1 MIKIITNGRN
11 IELTPAIKEYVEEKL
26 GKIHFEFVKEI
37 HVVLGVEKNPR
48 IADSQIAEATIHVPG
63 AVIRLEAHA
72 ESLYAS
78 IDILADK
85 INRSLS
91 KHKTKLVNRH
101 SGDHAHSIRHPEDAA
116 IAVQEKETVDVSD
129 IDDEDLD
136 VEITYVEN

>member
-1 MIKIITNGRN
+1 MKIITNGRN
-11 IELTPAIKEYVEEKL
+11 IELTPAIKEYVEEKI
-26 GKIHFEFVKEI
+26 GKVHFEFVKEI

-48 IADSQIAEATIHVPG
+48 IHDSQIAEATVHVLG

-78 IDILADK
+78 IDLLADK

-101 SGDHAHSIRHPEDAA
+101 SGDHSHSIRRQDDA
-116 IAVQEKETVDVSD
+116 IATIDKEA
-129 IDDEDLD
+129 IDTDAIEEDLD
-136 VEITYVEN
+136 VEITYIEN